1 MLVDS
6 KKKELS
12 AESILMIAAQQTKS
26 KYSAEQVYA
35 SLVKEMN
42 MEGTSVYRQGNTVF
56 LMHHAKG
63 RIGVFRA
70 LNADTARNYL
80 DNSYIFIQD
89 AYKMG
94 FDILVSD
101 FEDPTIMNIFKA
113 ISRNPPQDDM
123 GYRAEKTDKG
133 FRVTVKLGPK
143 RPEREE
149 Q

>member
-1 MLVDS
+1 MLTDS

-12 AESILMIAAQQTKS
+12 VEAVLMVAAQQTKS

-42 MEGTSVYRQGNTVF
+42 MEGTSVYRQGNTIF

-63 RIGVFRA
+63 RVGVFRA

-80 DNSYIFIQD
+80 DNSYTFIQD

-101 FEDPTIMNIFKA
+101 FVDPTIMNIF
-113 ISRNPPQDDM
+113 
-123 GYRAEKTDKG
+123 
-133 FRVTVKLGPK
+133 
-143 RPEREE
+143 
-149 Q
+149 

>member
-1 MLVDS
+1 MLTDS

-12 AESILMIAAQQTKS
+12 VEAVLLIAAQQTKS

-42 MEGTSVYRQGNTVF
+42 MEGTSTYREGNTVF

-63 RIGVFRA
+63 RVGIFRA

-80 DNSYIFIQD
+80 DNSYQFIQD

-101 FEDPTIMNIFKA
+101 FEDPTIMNIFKG
-113 ISRNPPQDDM
+113 ISRNPPQEGM
-123 GYRAEKTDKG
+123 GYRAERTQKG
-133 FRVTVKLGPK
+133 FRVTVKLGPA
-143 RPEREE
+143 RPDKE
-149 Q
+149 

>member
-12 AESILMIAAQQTKS
+12 KEAILMIAAQETKS
-26 KYSAEQVYA
+26 PYPASTVYA
-35 SLVKEMN
+35 AMLKEMN
-42 MEGTSVYRQGNTVF
+42 MEGTSILRDGNTVF
-56 LMHHAKG
+56 IIHHAEG
-63 RIGVFRA
+63 RTGVFRA

-80 DNSYIFIQD
+80 ENSYAFIQA

-113 ISRNPPQDDM
+113 ISRNPPREEM
-123 GYRAEKTDKG
+123 GYRAERTETG

-143 RPEREE
+143 RADKE
-149 Q
+149 

>member
-12 AESILMIAAQQTKS
+12 SEAILMIAAQQTKS

-42 MEGTSVYRQGNTVF
+42 MEGTSTYREGNTVF

-63 RIGVFRA
+63 RVGIFRA

-80 DNSYIFIQD
+80 DNSYQFIQD

-101 FEDPTIMNIFKA
+101 FEDPTIMNIFKG
-113 ISRNPPQDDM
+113 ISRNPPQEGM
-123 GYRAEKTDKG
+123 GYRAERTQNG
-133 FRVTVKLGPK
+133 FRVTVKLGPA
-143 RPEREE
+143 RPDKE
-149 Q
+149 

>member
-1 MLVDS
+1 MLTDS

-12 AESILMIAAQQTKS
+12 VEAVLLIAAQQTKS

-42 MEGTSVYRQGNTVF
+42 MEGTSTYREGNTVF

-63 RIGVFRA
+63 RVGVFRA

-80 DNSYIFIQD
+80 DNSYTFIQD

-101 FEDPTIMNIFKA
+101 FQDPTIMNIFKG
-113 ISRNPPQDDM
+113 ISRNPPREGM
-123 GYRAEKTDKG
+123 GYRAQRTKNG
-133 FRVTVKLGPK
+133 FRVAVKLGPA
-143 RPEREE
+143 RPDRE
-149 Q
+149 

>member
-6 KKKELS
+6 KKKQLS
-12 AESILMIAAQQTKS
+12 SEAILMIAAQQTKS
-26 KYSAEQVYA
+26 PYSPEQVYA
-35 SLVKEMN
+35 ALVKEMN
-42 MEGTSVYRQGNTVF
+42 LEGTSTYREGNTVF

-63 RIGVFRA
+63 RIGTFRA

-80 DNSYIFIQD
+80 DNSYQFIQD

-101 FEDPTIMNIFKA
+101 FQDPTIMNIFKG
-113 ISRNPPQDDM
+113 ISRNPPQEGM
-123 GYRAEKTDKG
+123 GYRAERTKTG

-143 RPEREE
+143 RAERD
-149 Q
+149 

>member
-1 MLVDS
+1 MLTDS

-12 AESILMIAAQQTKS
+12 SEAVLMIAAQQTKS

-35 SLVKEMN
+35 ALVKEMN
-42 MEGTSVYRQGNTVF
+42 MEGTSVYREGNTVF

-63 RIGVFRA
+63 RIGTFRA

-80 DNSYIFIQD
+80 DNSYQFIQD

-101 FEDPTIMNIFKA
+101 FEDPTIMNIFKG
-113 ISRNPPQDDM
+113 ISRNPPQEGM
-123 GYRAEKTDKG
+123 GYRAERTERG
-133 FRVTVKLGPK
+133 FRVTVKLGPA
-143 RPEREE
+143 RPDKE
-149 Q
+149 

>member
-12 AESILMIAAQQTKS
+12 SEAVLMIAAQQTKS

-42 MEGTSVYRQGNTVF
+42 MEGTSTYREGNTVF

-63 RIGVFRA
+63 RVGIFRA

-80 DNSYIFIQD
+80 DNSYQFIQD

-101 FEDPTIMNIFKA
+101 FEDPTIMNIFKG
-113 ISRNPPQDDM
+113 ISRNPPQEGM
-123 GYRAEKTDKG
+123 GYRAERTQNG
-133 FRVTVKLGPK
+133 FRVTVKLGPA
-143 RPEREE
+143 RPDKE
-149 Q
+149 

>member
-12 AESILMIAAQQTKS
+12 SEAILMIAAQQTKS
-26 KYSAEQVYA
+26 PYSPEQVYA
-35 SLVKEMN
+35 ALVKEMN
-42 MEGTSVYRQGNTVF
+42 LEGTSTYREGNTVF

-63 RIGVFRA
+63 RIGTFRA

-80 DNSYIFIQD
+80 DNSYQFIQD

-101 FEDPTIMNIFKA
+101 FKDPTIMNIFKG
-113 ISRNPPQDDM
+113 ISRNPPQEGM
-123 GYRAEKTDKG
+123 GYRAERTKDG
-133 FRVTVKLGPK
+133 FRVTVKLGPA
-143 RPEREE
+143 RPDKE
-149 Q
+149 

>member
-1 MLVDS
+1 MLTDS

-12 AESILMIAAQQTKS
+12 SEAVLMIAAQQTKS

-35 SLVKEMN
+35 ALVKEMN
-42 MEGTSVYRQGNTVF
+42 MEGTSVYREGNTVF

-63 RIGVFRA
+63 RVGTFRA

-80 DNSYIFIQD
+80 DNSYTFIQD

-101 FEDPTIMNIFKA
+101 FEDPTIMNIFKG
-113 ISRNPPQDDM
+113 ISRNPPQEGM
-123 GYRAEKTDKG
+123 GYRAERTKTG
-133 FRVTVKLGPK
+133 FRVTVKLGPT
-143 RPEREE
+143 RPDRE
-149 Q
+149 

>member
-1 MLVDS
+1 MLTDS

-12 AESILMIAAQQTKS
+12 VDAVLMVAAQQTKS

-42 MEGTSVYRQGNTVF
+42 MEGTSVYRQGNTIF

-63 RIGVFRA
+63 RVGVFRA

-80 DNSYIFIQD
+80 DNSYTFIQD

-101 FEDPTIMNIFKA
+101 FEDPTIMNIFKG
-113 ISRNPPQDDM
+113 ISRNPPQEGM
-123 GYRAEKTDKG
+123 GYRAEKTQKG
-133 FRVTVKLGPK
+133 FRVTVKLGPA
-143 RPEREE
+143 RPDKE
-149 Q
+149 

>member
-1 MLVDS
+1 MLTDS

-12 AESILMIAAQQTKS
+12 VEAVLMIAAQQTKS

-42 MEGTSVYRQGNTVF
+42 MEGTSVYRQGNTIF

-63 RIGVFRA
+63 RVGVFRA

-101 FEDPTIMNIFKA
+101 FEDPTIMNIFKG
-113 ISRNPPQDDM
+113 ISRNPPQEGM
-123 GYRAEKTDKG
+123 GYRAEKTQKG
-133 FRVTVKLGPK
+133 FRVTVKLGPA
-143 RPEREE
+143 RPDKE
-149 Q
+149 